1 MKQYAELLH
10 IFGDDWF
17 RSLAAAS
24 QELLLMQ
31 GCSLRIRTH
40 EFVFRKG
47 DPANGLFGVVEGM
60 LAASSVQEDGRQI
73 IFGLLE
79 PGDWFGEVFA
89 LDGLPVTH
97 DVHALSDTE
106 LLHIAPSLFES
117 LMEDARFARA
127 MAVLQAGRTRA
138 MFNFFEDAA
147 VRSTR
152 SRVARRL
159 LWLARGDASVLPR
172 DRHVISVTHETLA
185 MMLGLTRQTLSLELK
200 ALAATGVLSLSY
212 GRIVIESEQALRAI
226 GEG

>member
-1 MKQYAELLH
+1 
-10 IFGDDWF
+10 
-17 RSLAAAS
+17 
-24 QELLLMQ
+24 
-31 GCSLRIRTH
+31 
-40 EFVFRKG
+40 
-47 DPANGLFGVVEGM
+47 
-60 LAASSVQEDGRQI
+60 
-73 IFGLLE
+73 
-79 PGDWFGEVFA
+79 
-89 LDGLPVTH
+89 
-97 DVHALSDTE
+97 
-106 LLHIAPSLFES
+106 
-117 LMEDARFARA
+117 MEDARFARA